1 MYHKCNELDVSLLQ
15 IQIKRDSPKNYIPP
29 EHGPHLVKH
38 GDAVK
43 DVAFSVED
51 CRGLYKKAI
60 ESGAKSVREPWTES
74 DDNGTITFATVQ
86 TVC

>member
-1 MYHKCNELDVSLLQ
+1 MK
-15 IQIKRDSPKNYIPP
+15 SPKNYVPP
-29 EHGPHLVKH
+29 EHGPHIVKH

-86 TVC
+86 TVSVMGFTALALLSCFSF

>member
-1 MYHKCNELDVSLLQ
+1 
-15 IQIKRDSPKNYIPP
+15 
-29 EHGPHLVKH
+29 VKH

-60 ESGAKSVREPWTES
+60 ENGAKSVKEPWTES
-74 DDNGTITFATVQ
+74 DDHGTITFATVQ
-86 TVC
+86 TVLVAVK